1 MRGEPAIPKKFSL
14 KPFGGEAKGL
24 DLQVG
29 GTITRHMDML
39 SIRCA
44 LKGDISELA
53 IPPHEGFPARK
64 DRLWEETCLEIFL
77 AIKNSERYWE
87 LNLSPAGHWNVYR
100 FESYREGMREEP
112 AIASLPF
119 GVRKRPAA
127 LEFNVGLDLGKFLP
141 AGAAMD
147 VAVAAVI
154 RTAKGETGHWALV
167 HTGPR
172 PDFHRRDG
180 FKLYFAAEL
189 W

>member
-1 MRGEPAIPKKFSL
+1 MRGDTAITKNFSL
-14 KPFGGEAKGL
+14 KPFGVEAKGL

-29 GTITRHMDML
+29 GTIKRHMDML

-64 DRLWEETCLEIFL
+64 DRLWEVTCLEVFL
-77 AIKNSERYWE
+77 GVKGSERYWE
-87 LNLSPAGHWNVYR
+87 FNLSPAGHWNVYR
-100 FESYREGMREEP
+100 FDSYREGMREEP

-127 LEFNVGLDLGKFLP
+127 LEFNLKLDLGKFLP
-141 AGAAMD
+141 SAAT
-147 VAVAAVI
+147 VEIGVAAVI

-172 PDFHRRDG
+172 PDFHGRDC
-180 FKLYFAAEL
+180 FKLGFAAE
-189 W
+189 